1 MVKYSN
7 QLFRKV
13 SEIYK
18 MRAKEVAD
26 VESAAQRALKA
37 KYHSRLENNPNKY
50 LSRDYSGINQSAQK
64 ILENQKRV
72 IIDPSK
78 NSQKLE
84 QILGNRAVDGLYQ
97 NRRKYQP
104 LSENYRGVEN
114 KLSLQMANPTPTS
127 GHYHLIGRA
136 GSRGNGISS
145 VTPHSDRK
153 DALLISKLK
162 ENHNNPTISNRGHY
176 LPPRGLR
183 KIGGGGVNS
192 QRSQPIMSG
201 LKNNLARRYVS
212 NQHSIDNPNVGRGLP
227 PTVGIL
233 NQRRVDL
240 NSGRTKQRINSRQQY
255 NAKPM
260 SAKTPSWWG

>member
-1 MVKYSN
+1 
-7 QLFRKV
+7 
-13 SEIYK
+13 

-26 VESAAQRALKA
+26 VESAAQRALNA
-37 KYHSRLENNPNKY
+37 KYHDRLENNPNKY
-50 LSRDYSGINQSAQK
+50 LSRDYSGINRSAQK

-72 IIDPSK
+72 VIDPSK

-84 QILGNRAVDGLYQ
+84 QILGNRVADAHYQ
-97 NRRKYQP
+97 KRKYQP
-104 LSENYRGVEN
+104 LSENYRGIEN

-136 GSRGNGISS
+136 GSRGKGISS

-162 ENHNNPTISNRGHY
+162 ENHKNPTISNRGHY
-176 LPPRGLR
+176 VPPRGLR
-183 KIGGGGVNS
+183 KIGGGINS

-212 NQHSIDNPNVGRGLP
+212 NQQHSIDNANVGRGLP
-227 PTVGIL
+227 PTVGVL
-233 NQRRVDL
+233 NQRRAQL
-240 NSGRTKQRINSRQQY
+240 NSGRAKQRINSRHQY
-255 NAKPM
+255 NVKPM
-260 SAKTPSWWG
+260 SAKAPSWWG